1 MLFNARVQLLLLCL
15 ILTAQSRRQGS
26 RKKRWSEPEQTLKP
40 GRPPAWQFQPQY
52 PSTDG
57 FTIPPL
63 YKPKPSQS
71 GLSGFIFNTPN
82 MALGE
87 TPDAVFLVGKTRL
100 EAGMVNGPLSRKIVD
115 GTKTRKLKTSHL
127 LRVDE
132 HDFTMRP
139 AFAGPAVP
147 VGVDVQV
154 ESLDSISEVDM

>member
-40 GRPPAWQFQPQY
+40 GR
-52 PSTDG
+52 
-57 FTIPPL
+57 
-63 YKPKPSQS
+63 
-71 GLSGFIFNTPN
+71 
-82 MALGE
+82 ALGE

-154 ESLDSISEVDM
+154 ESLDSISEVDMVSCLNV